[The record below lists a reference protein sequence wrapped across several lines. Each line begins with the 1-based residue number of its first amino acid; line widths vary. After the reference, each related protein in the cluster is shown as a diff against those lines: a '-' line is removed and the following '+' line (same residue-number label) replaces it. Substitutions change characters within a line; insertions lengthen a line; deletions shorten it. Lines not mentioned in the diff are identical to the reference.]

1 LTGTEAFTIRGL
13 GSRLEPGQHVEVEAT
28 GEDGASRRFTVI
40 SRLDNAT
47 DVEYLRHGGVLP
59 LVLRQLMARS

>member
-1 LTGTEAFTIRGL
+1 
-13 GSRLEPGQHVEVEAT
+13 
-28 GEDGASRRFTVI
+28 VI

-47 DVEYLRHGGVLP
+47 DVEYMRHGGVLP